1 MIKLVDILKEIKI
14 EQKRALRIVTN
25 HTRKSLSISEI
36 INSNALSKN
45 ETYALQTFFEF
56 YNNGNI
62 PLLNENTI
70 KLIDKRILSLN
81 ENSLNEGWND
91 WISKVGKKAVD
102 WLKSG
107 WENVK
112 KIWKNF
118 TDVIKQIVDTV
129 KEGLKKLAAA
139 VWEKVKGIHS
149 SLKKSFDKNADKAKE
164 HLDKHDP
171 ADIEKEFTTIGKSV
185 KHIAK
190 TTKSLI
196 SGEEWAAQVLSGDVK
211 PAGDTGSIGENI
223 NLPNLKFDK
232 KLIESLLNLTEGFHV
247 EDLINK
253 EKYPTIAKVAKWVMK
268 AISWVFNPINTALKY
283 LAKFLVSGWKSDGKS
298 GILYWI
304 NLAAEK
310 LNGPAAIGYP
320 ILGFLCMEATE
331 IALSGL
337 EIDTHSEMLGALN
350 VGVDAIDKLGI
361 NIWKTFHHLL
371 QHVPYVGNIVTV
383 MHWICIIYALGNFII
398 TTLPE
403 IARRINPK
411 IDLQAAH

>member
-70 KLIDKRILSLN
+70 KLIDKKVLALN
-81 ENSLNEGWND
+81 ENSLNEGWTD
-91 WISKVGKKAVD
+91 WVGKVGKKAVD

-118 TDVIKQIVDTV
+118 TDVIKQIIDTV
-129 KEGLKKLAAA
+129 KTGLQKVAAS
-139 VWEKVKGIHS
+139 VWEKVKGINS

-164 HLDKHDP
+164 HLDKHTP
-171 ADIEKEFTTIGKSV
+171 NTINKEWSTIKSAIS
-185 KHIAK
+185 HLASYS
-190 TTKSLI
+190 KSLVT
-196 SGEEWAAQVLSGDVK
+196 GAEWEGSVLSGNVK
-211 PAGDTGSIGENI
+211 PAGDTGPIGENI

-232 KLIESLLNLTEGFHV
+232 KLIESLLNLNESFHL
-247 EDLINK
+247 EDLLNK
-253 EKYPTIAKVAKWVMK
+253 EKHPTVFKVVKWTLK
-268 AISWVFNPINTALKY
+268 LISWVFNPINTALKY
-283 LAKFLVSGWKSDGKS
+283 LAKYIVSGWSKDGKS

-304 NLAAEK
+304 NLLAEK
-310 LNGPAAIGYP
+310 LNGPAAIAYP
-320 ILGFLCMEATE
+320 ILGFLCMELTE
-331 IALSGL
+331 TAMSGL
-337 EIDTHSEMLGALN
+337 NLASSGKMLGALN
-350 VGVDAIDKLGI
+350 VGIEAVDNLGI
-361 NIWKTFHHLL
+361 NIWETLHHLIEM
-371 QHVPYVGNIVTV
+371 VPFLSTVVFIVE
-383 MHWICIIYALGNFII
+383 WICIIYALGNFI
-398 TTLPE
+398 LNVFPE
-403 IARRINPK
+403 IIKRINPD
-411 IDLQAAH
+411 ISLAH